1 MGIGSSLGGM
11 STSGFDPFAPATEL
25 LERMQSGDLSPADV
39 TETYLD
45 RIDRLD
51 SEINAFITVLDAPA
65 RETAGSVDADGD
77 RPLAGLPVA
86 LKDLRDMKEG
96 VRHTFGSQVF
106 AEVPAPRTSVG
117 VERLEEAGA
126 VLLGKTNVPEFGH
139 KGATDN
145 ELVGPTAS
153 PLAPD
158 MNAGGSSGG
167 SAAAVAAG
175 MAAVATGS
183 DSGGSIRIPAA
194 ACGIFGH
201 KPSFGLVPIDSR
213 PNAFGLKTHH
223 SVQGP
228 LTRYV
233 EDAAL
238 LLEVLAGPHPGD
250 PSSVPVEID
259 YRAAVDRPID
269 DLRLGYS
276 PALEVFPVEPAVTEV
291 VEAALEG
298 FEAAGATVEPVEV
311 AHGLSM
317 DELSDAIETTFATSV
332 AGVAEVVRAAFGVDL
347 HDHRDQLSDSLVD
360 LLDIAEGKTLADVAA
375 SGIPR
380 TQVYDAIEAVLADY
394 DLLLTPT
401 LSATGLDLRTDRG
414 TDWPLAL
421 TWPFNWSG
429 HPAASVPAGVTDEG
443 HPVGLQIVGRQYADD
458 TVLAASAAFE
468 RERPWHE
475 AYRTAPIS

>member
-1 MGIGSSLGGM
+1 M
-11 STSGFDPFAPATEL
+11 STSGFDPLGPATEL
-25 LERMQSGDLSPADV
+25 VERMHTGELSPVEV

-51 SEINAFITVLDAPA
+51 GEINAFITVMD
-65 RETAGSVDADGD
+65 ETARATADSVDVDGD

-96 VRHTFGSQVF
+96 VRHTFGSQLF
-106 AEVPAPRTSVG
+106 AEVPAPRTTVG
-117 VERLEEAGA
+117 VERLENAGA

-145 ELVGPTAS
+145 ELIGPTAS
-153 PLAPD
+153 PLAPHK
-158 MNAGGSSGG
+158 NAGGSSGG

-175 MAAVATGS
+175 MAAAATGS

-194 ACGIFGH
+194 ACGIYGL
-201 KPSFGLVPIDSR
+201 KPSFGLIPIDSR

-223 SVQGP
+223 SVAGP

-238 LLEVLAGPHPGD
+238 LMEVLAGPHPAD
-250 PSSVPVEID
+250 PSSVPVDID
-259 YRAAVDRPID
+259 FRSAVERPIH
-269 DLRLGYS
+269 DLHIGYS
-276 PALEVFPVEPAVTEV
+276 PALEVFPVDPAVTEV
-291 VEAALEG
+291 VEEALG
-298 FEAAGATVEPVEV
+298 AFEAADATVDTVSV
-311 AHGLSM
+311 DHGLSI
-317 DELSDAIETTFATSV
+317 EALSQAIETTFATSV

-347 HDHRDQLSDSLVD
+347 NDHRDQLSDSLVE
-360 LLDIAEGKTLADVAA
+360 LLEVADGKTLADVAA

-380 TQVYDAIEAVLADY
+380 TQVYDAIEDVLADY

>member
-1 MGIGSSLGGM
+1 M
-11 STSGFDPFAPATEL
+11 STSGFDPHGPATEL
-25 LERMQSGDLSPADV
+25 VERMHTGELSPVEV

-51 SEINAFITVLDAPA
+51 GEINAFITVMD
-65 RETAGSVDADGD
+65 ETARATADSDDIDGD

-96 VRHTFGSQVF
+96 VRHTFGSQLF
-106 AEVPAPRTSVG
+106 AEVPAPRTTVG
-117 VERLEEAGA
+117 VERLENAGA

-145 ELVGPTAS
+145 ELIGPTAS

-175 MAAVATGS
+175 MAAAATGS

-194 ACGIFGH
+194 ACGIYGL
-201 KPSFGLVPIDSR
+201 KPSFGLIPIDSR

-223 SVQGP
+223 SVAGP

-238 LLEVLAGPHPGD
+238 LMEVLAGPHPAD
-250 PSSVPVEID
+250 PSSVPVDID
-259 YRAAVDRPID
+259 FRSAVERPVD
-269 DLRLGYS
+269 DLDIGYS

-291 VEAALEG
+291 VEEALG
-298 FEAAGATVEPVEV
+298 AFEAADATVDTVSV
-311 AHGLSM
+311 DHGLSI
-317 DELSDAIETTFATSV
+317 ERLSQAIETTFATSV

-347 HDHRDQLSDSLVD
+347 NDHRDQLSDSLVE
-360 LLDIAEGKTLADVAA
+360 LLEVADGKTLSDVAA

-380 TQVYDAIEAVLADY
+380 TQVYDAVEDVLADY

-429 HPAASVPAGVTDEG
+429 HPAASVPAGFTDEG

>member
-1 MGIGSSLGGM
+1 M
-11 STSGFDPFAPATEL
+11 SPAAFDPFAPATKL
-25 LERMQSGDLSPADV
+25 LDRMQTGELSPIEV

-51 SEINAFITVLDAPA
+51 GEINAFITVMDDAA
-65 RETAGSVDADGD
+65 RETAESIDQAVIDAQ
-77 RPLAGLPVA
+77 PLAGLPVA
-86 LKDLRDMKEG
+86 IKDLRDMKEG
-96 VRHTFGSQVF
+96 VRHTFGSQLF
-106 AEVPAPRTSVG
+106 AEVPAPRTTVG
-117 VERLEEAGA
+117 VDRLEAAGA
-126 VLLGKTNVPEFGH
+126 VLVGKTNIPEFGH

-145 ELVGPTAS
+145 ELIGPTAS
-153 PLAPD
+153 PLAPE

-175 MAAVATGS
+175 MAAAATGS

-194 ACGIFGH
+194 ACGIYGL
-201 KPSFGLVPIDSR
+201 KPSFGLIPIDSR

-223 SVQGP
+223 SVAGP

-238 LLEVLAGPHPGD
+238 LMEVLAGAHPDD
-250 PSSVPVEID
+250 PSSVPVDID
-259 YRAAVDRPID
+259 YRGAVDRPID
-269 DLRLGYS
+269 DLRIGYS

-291 VEAALEG
+291 VEDAIEG
-298 FEAAGATVEPVEV
+298 FEAAGATVESVSV
-311 AHGLSM
+311 DHGLSIE
-317 DELSDAIETTFATSV
+317 ELSEAIETTFATSV
-332 AGVAEVVRAAFGVDL
+332 AGVTEVVRAAFGVDL
-347 HDHRDQLSDSLVD
+347 NDHRDQLSDSLVE
-360 LLDIAEGKTLADVAA
+360 LLEIAEDKSLADVAA

-380 TQVYDAIEAVLADY
+380 TQVYDAIEGVLADY

-429 HPAASVPAGVTDEG
+429 HPAASVPAGLTQDG
-443 HPVGLQIVGRQYADD
+443 HPVGLQVVGGQYEDD

-468 RERPWHE
+468 REWPWHD
-475 AYRTAPIS
+475 AYR

>member
-1 MGIGSSLGGM
+1 M
-11 STSGFDPFAPATEL
+11 STSGFDPLGPATEL
-25 LERMQSGDLSPADV
+25 VERMHSGELSPVEV

-51 SEINAFITVLDAPA
+51 GETNAFITVMD
-65 RETAGSVDADGD
+65 ETARATADSVDVDGD

-96 VRHTFGSQVF
+96 VRHTFGSQLF
-106 AEVPAPRTSVG
+106 AEVPAPRTTVG
-117 VERLEEAGA
+117 VERLENAGA

-145 ELVGPTAS
+145 ELIGPTAS
-153 PLAPD
+153 PLAPH

-175 MAAVATGS
+175 MAAAATGS

-194 ACGIFGH
+194 ACGIYGL
-201 KPSFGLVPIDSR
+201 KPSFGLIPIDSR

-223 SVQGP
+223 SVAGP

-238 LLEVLAGPHPGD
+238 LMEVLAGPHPAD
-250 PSSVPVEID
+250 PSSVPVDID
-259 YRAAVDRPID
+259 FRSAVERPIH
-269 DLRLGYS
+269 DLHIGYS
-276 PALEVFPVEPAVTEV
+276 PALEVFPVDPAVTEV
-291 VEAALEG
+291 VEEALG
-298 FEAAGATVEPVEV
+298 AFEAADATVDTVSV
-311 AHGLSM
+311 DHGLSI
-317 DELSDAIETTFATSV
+317 EALSQAIETTFATSV

-347 HDHRDQLSDSLVD
+347 NDHRDQLSDSLVE
-360 LLDIAEGKTLADVAA
+360 LLEVADGKTLADVAA

-380 TQVYDAIEAVLADY
+380 TQVYDAIEDVLADY

-429 HPAASVPAGVTDEG
+429 HPAASVPAGFTDEG